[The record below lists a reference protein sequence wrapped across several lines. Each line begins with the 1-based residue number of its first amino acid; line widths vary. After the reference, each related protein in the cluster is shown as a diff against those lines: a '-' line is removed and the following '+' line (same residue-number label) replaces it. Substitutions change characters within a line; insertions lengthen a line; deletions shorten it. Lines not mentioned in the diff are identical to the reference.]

1 MNKIS
6 KIKTG
11 FAAAALAVAMGT
23 TALVAMPAA
32 AQAQA
37 TKAGEKQLTLSIG
50 DAQQINLGSPVTDV
64 VVADPRVADVDITSN
79 KKLYILGKAPGMTDV
94 VATDAAGRT
103 VYRAKVLVGGN
114 LSSLDQMLKL
124 AMPDA
129 DVQVTTMGNV
139 VMLTGTVAQ
148 PGEAAEAEELANAF
162 VASTGGGNVTG
173 TKVINRIKTATP
185 LQVNLQVRVAEVS
198 RSLSKEISG
207 NLRGANSG
215 IDSAGQPYFFGVGR
229 GRDITATDGTVT
241 FPESTNI
248 LAGIGRL
255 FGIDVE
261 AAFDMAERNGLTS
274 TLANPNLTTV
284 SGETAEFLAGGRFP
298 IVTSSN
304 NGVSV
309 QYETYGVNLTYT
321 PVVLSDGRI
330 SLRVRTEVSDISDQG
345 AVRIGGLSVPATTTR
360 MAETTAELG
369 SGQSMMIA
377 GLLSNQLSSS
387 VDKMPGV
394 GDIPV
399 LGALFKSNGWRR
411 NETELMIVITPYLVK
426 PVSDSEIRLPT
437 DGINSIDDAQRI
449 IMGKVTDKTK
459 SQNRPLPT
467 IAPAPA
473 NGPEMT
479 SVSDAAPAL
488 PKKSE
493 KVAAQAAV
501 SGPGFSFD
509 N

>member
-23 TALVAMPAA
+23 TALVAFPAA
-32 AQAQA
+32 AQAQ
-37 TKAGEKQLTLSIG
+37 AGEKQLTLSIG
-50 DAQQINLGSPVTDV
+50 EAQQINLGSPVTDV

-79 KKLYILGKAPGMTDV
+79 RKLYILAKGPGITDV

-114 LSSLDQMLKL
+114 LSSIDQLLKL
-124 AMPDA
+124 AMPDS
-129 DVQVTTMGNV
+129 DIQVTTMNNV
-139 VMLTGTVAQ
+139 VLLTGTVAQ
-148 PGEAAEAEELANAF
+148 PGEAAEAEDLARAF
-162 VASTGGGNVTG
+162 VTNTGGGNVTA
-173 TKVINRIKTATP
+173 TNVINRIKTATP
-185 LQVNLQVRVAEVS
+185 LQVMLQVRVAEVS

-207 NLRGANSG
+207 NLRGVNSG
-215 IDSAGQPYFFGVGR
+215 IDGGGQPYFFGVGR
-229 GRDITATDGTVT
+229 GRDITNNNGVVT

-248 LAGIGRL
+248 VTGIGRL

-274 TLANPNLTTV
+274 TLANPNLTTI
-284 SGETAEFLAGGRFP
+284 SGETAEFLAGGTFP
-298 IVTSSN
+298 VVTSSN
-304 NGVSV
+304 NGTSV
-309 QYETYGVNLTYT
+309 QYQSYGVNLTYT
-321 PVVLSDGRI
+321 PVVLADGRI
-330 SLRVRTEVSDISDQG
+330 SLRIRTEVSDISDQG

-377 GLLSNQLSSS
+377 GLMSNQLSSS

-437 DGINSIDDAQRI
+437 DGIHSIDDAQRI

-459 SQNRPLPT
+459 STDRPMPT
-467 IAPAPA
+467 IAPPAA
-473 NGPEMT
+473 NGPEMG

-488 PKKSE
+488 SKNPGK
-493 KVAAQAAV
+493 ALAQAPV

>member
-1 MNKIS
+1 MSTSAGVNKMNKIS

-23 TALVAMPAA
+23 SALVAFPAA
-32 AQAQA
+32 AQAQS
-37 TKAGEKQLTLSIG
+37 GEKQLMLSIG
-50 DAQQINLGSPVTDV
+50 EAQQINLGSPVTDV
-64 VVADPRVADVDITSN
+64 VVANPGVADVDITSN
-79 KKLYILGKAPGMTDV
+79 KKLYIFAKGPGMTDV

-114 LSSLDQMLKL
+114 LSSLEQMLGV

-129 DVQVTTMGNV
+129 DIDVTTMNGV
-139 VMLTGTVAQ
+139 IMLTGTVKQ
-148 PGEAAEAEELANAF
+148 PEEAAEVADLVSAF
-162 VASTGGGNVTG
+162 NGGQA
-173 TKVINRIKTATP
+173 KIINRIKTATP
-185 LQVNLQVRVAEVS
+185 LQVMLQVRVAEVN

-207 NLRGANSG
+207 NVRGADG
-215 IDSAGQPYFFGVGR
+215 GVDSAGQPYFFGLGR
-229 GRDITATDGTVT
+229 GRDITAGSTVT
-241 FPESTNI
+241 FPDGSNI
-248 LAGIGRL
+248 VAGIGRL

-261 AAFDMAERNGLTS
+261 AAFDLAERNGLTS

-284 SGETAEFLAGGRFP
+284 SGETAEFLAGGSFP
-298 IVTSSN
+298 VITSSN
-304 NGVSV
+304 NGPSV
-309 QYETYGVNLTYT
+309 TYQSYGVNLTYT
-321 PVVLSDGRI
+321 PLVLADGRI
-330 SLRVRTEVSDISDQG
+330 SLRIRTEVSDISEQG
-345 AVRIGGLSVPATTTR
+345 AVRLGGQSVPATTNR
-360 MAETTAELG
+360 MTETTVELG

-377 GLLSNQLSSS
+377 GLLSNQLGSS

-411 NETELMIVITPYLVK
+411 SETELMIVVTPYLVK

-449 IMGKVTDKTK
+449 IMGKVIDKAK
-459 SQNRPLPT
+459 STERPMPT
-467 IAPAPA
+467 IAPPAA
-473 NGPEMT
+473 NGPEMG

-488 PKKSE
+488 PNNSGK
-493 KVAAQAAV
+493 ATAQASV